1 MTHNFLAQGQ
11 ANECS
16 ITPFLNE
23 AEQITEATNN
33 KTKYRLHNVVPQQI
47 LQIGTTSMFISK
59 NNVKMFKWNHE
70 KQANTFTT
78 TFFFFTKTLTVFDVQ
93 FR

>member
-16 ITPFLNE
+16 ITPFLYE

-47 LQIGTTSMFISK
+47 LQIGTISVFISK
-59 NNVKMFKWNHE
+59 NKVKMFKWNHE
-70 KQANTFTT
+70 KQANAFTT
-78 TFFFFTKTLTVFDVQ
+78 TSFFFYKNIDSF
-93 FR
+93 